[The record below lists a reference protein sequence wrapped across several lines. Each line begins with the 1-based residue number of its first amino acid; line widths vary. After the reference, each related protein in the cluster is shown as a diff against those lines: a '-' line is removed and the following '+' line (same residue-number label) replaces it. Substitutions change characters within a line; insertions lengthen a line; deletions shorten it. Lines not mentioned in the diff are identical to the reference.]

1 MHLNI
6 DDQQLKELLK
16 QAFFELMQ
24 ERQNDIVDLMWE
36 VMEDKALGQAIIEGR
51 EGDFVDE
58 EEIFSV
64 LREQI

>member
-16 QAFFELMQ
+16 QAFFEF
-24 ERQNDIVDLMWE
+24 WE

-58 EEIFSV
+58 GEIFSV
-64 LREQI
+64 LREQN